1 MWIETL
7 SFSWRWRK
15 LLLLLV
21 VVRIDRGRKY
31 SGHVTPEGKKKK
43 RQHETKR
50 KDGREN
56 REMENFCSLSD
67 DMCRTLRPW
76 NIKRHERRRRRRCME
91 ASPFLSSSSS
101 FFFLSDNSCTRK
113 TLSYDVNK
121 KQAVVVLHWRIK
133 KDDDA
138 YTHAR
143 HGGRPIVAGTR
154 KEQEVL
160 RQIRQESFPPRCT
173 TPTHTQC
180 PQPTRPAGLTIS
192 ILVSSFSPTY
202 IQ

>member
-1 MWIETL
+1 MYGGIPL
-7 SFSWRWRK
+7 PF
-15 LLLLLV
+15 V
-21 VVRIDRGRKY
+21 V
-31 SGHVTPEGKKKK
+31 
-43 RQHETKR
+43 
-50 KDGREN
+50 
-56 REMENFCSLSD
+56 F
-67 DMCRTLRPW
+67 
-76 NIKRHERRRRRRCME
+76 
-91 ASPFLSSSSS
+91 FF

-133 KDDDA
+133 KNDDA

-180 PQPTRPAGLTIS
+180 PQPPRPAGLTIS